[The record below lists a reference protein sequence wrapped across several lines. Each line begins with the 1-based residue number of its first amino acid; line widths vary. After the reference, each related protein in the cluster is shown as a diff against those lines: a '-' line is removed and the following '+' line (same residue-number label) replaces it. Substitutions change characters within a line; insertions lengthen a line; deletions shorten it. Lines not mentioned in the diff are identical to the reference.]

1 MSETLNTSTREPIL
15 QVRDISVEFSI
26 PAGGLFAGRKILRA
40 VKNVSFDL
48 YQGETLGIVGESG
61 CGKSTLSRAVIRM
74 LEATSGES
82 LWMGK
87 DIRKM
92 SVKELVALRKDVQMI
107 FQDPLASLNP
117 RMTCGAIIAEP
128 LLIHYPEVSKTERMA
143 RVIAMMEK
151 VGLTADMI
159 NKYPHEFSGGQCQR
173 IGIAR
178 ALITNPKMIVC
189 DEAVSALDVSVRA
202 QVINLLMDLQKELG
216 ISLLFISHDIAVV
229 RHIAQRV
236 MVLYFGEVVEIGDAE
251 QVVMNPQHDYTKKLI
266 ASVPVPDPKVEME
279 RRELRRR
286 LRREAA
292 GKAAA

>member
-1 MSETLNTSTREPIL
+1 MSSSEPIQAGAREPIL
-15 QVRDISVEFSI
+15 RVRDMSVEFSI
-26 PAGGLFAGRKILRA
+26 PSGGLFGGRKVLRA

-61 CGKSTLSRAVIRM
+61 CGKSTLSRAVIRL
-74 LEATSGES
+74 LEATTGQSI
-82 LWMGK
+82 WMGQ
-87 DIRKM
+87 DICKM
-92 SVKELVALRKDVQMI
+92 SVKELVALRKDIQMI

-117 RMTCGAIIAEP
+117 RMTAGAIIAEP
-128 LLIHYPEVSKTERMA
+128 LLIHYPDVSKTERMA
-143 RVIAMMEK
+143 RVLAMMDK
-151 VGLTADMI
+151 VGLTPDMI

-189 DEAVSALDVSVRA
+189 DEAVSALDVSIRA
-202 QVINLLMDLQKELG
+202 QVVNLLMDLQKELG

-279 RRELRRR
+279 RRELRRK
-286 LRREAA
+286 LRR
-292 GKAAA
+292 AAA

>member
-1 MSETLNTSTREPIL
+1 MTDREPIL
-15 QVRDISVEFSI
+15 QVRDISVNFSI
-26 PAGGLFAGRKILRA
+26 PSGRMFGGRNVLRA

-74 LEATSGES
+74 LPATSGQS

-87 DIRKM
+87 DIQKM
-92 SVKELVALRKDVQMI
+92 NVKELVALRKDIQMV

-117 RMTCGAIIAEP
+117 RMTAGTIIAEP
-128 LLIHYPEVSKTERMA
+128 LLVHYPEIGKVERTK
-143 RVIAMMEK
+143 RVVAMMDK
-151 VGLTADMI
+151 VGLTPDMV

-189 DEAVSALDVSVRA
+189 DEAVSALDVSIRA

-266 ASVPVPDPKVEME
+266 ASVPVPDPKLEME
-279 RRELRRR
+279 RREIRRKLR
-286 LRREAA
+286 
-292 GKAAA
+292 KAAA

>member
-1 MSETLNTSTREPIL
+1 MTDREPIL
-15 QVRDISVEFSI
+15 QVRDISVNFSI
-26 PAGGLFAGRKILRA
+26 PSGRMFGGRDVLRA

-74 LEATSGES
+74 LPATSGQS

-87 DIRKM
+87 DIQKM
-92 SVKELVALRKDVQMI
+92 NAKELVALRKDIQMV

-117 RMTCGAIIAEP
+117 RMTAGTIIAEP
-128 LLIHYPEVSKTERMA
+128 LLVHYPEIGKVERTK
-143 RVIAMMEK
+143 RVVAMMDK
-151 VGLTADMI
+151 VGLTPDMV

-189 DEAVSALDVSVRA
+189 DEAVSALDVSIRA

-266 ASVPVPDPKVEME
+266 ASVPVPDPKLEME
-279 RRELRRR
+279 RREIRRKLR
-286 LRREAA
+286 
-292 GKAAA
+292 KAAA

>member
-1 MSETLNTSTREPIL
+1 MSISEPIQTGGREPIL
-15 QVRDISVEFSI
+15 KVRDMSVEFSI
-26 PAGGLFAGRKILRA
+26 PTGGLFGGRKTLRA

-61 CGKSTLSRAVIRM
+61 CGKSTLSRAVIRL
-74 LEATSGES
+74 LEATTGQSI
-82 LWMGK
+82 WMGQ
-87 DIRKM
+87 DICKM
-92 SVKELVALRKDVQMI
+92 SVKELVGLRKDIQMI

-117 RMTCGAIIAEP
+117 RMTAGAIIAEP
-128 LLIHYPEVSKTERMA
+128 LLIHYPDVSKTERMA
-143 RVIAMMEK
+143 RVLAMMDK
-151 VGLTADMI
+151 VGLTPDMI

-189 DEAVSALDVSVRA
+189 DEAVSALDVSIRA
-202 QVINLLMDLQKELG
+202 QVVNLLMDLQKELG

-279 RRELRRR
+279 RRELRRK
-286 LRREAA
+286 LRR
-292 GKAAA
+292 AAA

>member
-1 MSETLNTSTREPIL
+1 MTDREPIL
-15 QVRDISVEFSI
+15 KVRNISVDFSI
-26 PAGGLFAGRKILRA
+26 PSGRMFGGRNVLHA
-40 VKNVSFDL
+40 VKDVSFDL

-74 LEATSGES
+74 LPATSGES
-82 LWMGK
+82 IWMGK
-87 DIRKM
+87 DIQKM
-92 SVKELVALRKDVQMI
+92 SVKELVALRKDIQMV

-117 RMTCGAIIAEP
+117 RMTAGTIIAEP
-128 LLIHYPEVSKTERMA
+128 LLVHYPEIGKAERMA
-143 RVIAMMEK
+143 RVVAMMEK
-151 VGLTADMI
+151 VGLTVDMV

-189 DEAVSALDVSVRA
+189 DEAVSALDVSIRA

-266 ASVPVPDPKVEME
+266 ASVPVPDPKLEME

-286 LRREAA
+286 LR
-292 GKAAA
+292 KAAA

>member
-1 MSETLNTSTREPIL
+1 MSVNEPIQSGEREPIL
-15 QVRDISVEFSI
+15 KVRDLSVEFSI
-26 PAGGLFAGRKILRA
+26 PAGGLFGGRKVLRA

-74 LEATSGES
+74 LPATSGES
-82 LWMGK
+82 VWLGK
-87 DIRKM
+87 DIQKM
-92 SVKELVALRKDVQMI
+92 SVKELVALRKDVQMV

-117 RMTCGAIIAEP
+117 RMTCGTIIAEP
-128 LLIHYPEVSKTERMA
+128 LQIHYPEINRTERMA
-143 RVIAMMEK
+143 RVLAMMDK
-151 VGLTADMI
+151 VGLTPDMI

-178 ALITNPKMIVC
+178 ALITNPKLVVC
-189 DEAVSALDVSVRA
+189 DEAVSALDVSIRA

-251 QVVMNPQHDYTKKLI
+251 QVVMDPQHDYTKKLI
-266 ASVPVPDPKVEME
+266 ASVPVPDPQVEME
-279 RRELRRR
+279 RRELRRK
-286 LRREAA
+286 LRR
-292 GKAAA
+292 AAA